1 MQSSFVFFIM
11 ICEPFGVEFNE
22 AILEQTIK
30 WLNTIKRLKKLK
42 TIPKKKISTRNST

>member
-22 AILEQTIK
+22 AILEQAIK

-42 TIPKKKISTRNST
+42 TIQKK